1 MRKPTLVAL
10 PVRIVVSL
18 AVAVTAAVGVAAA
31 AQPKRNGVYAD
42 KKHNVTMFMQGTKS
56 MYAFD
61 AGCTAAKHPR
71 FSFSYIWGIS
81 VDKHGKFHADHKNA
95 VNTPNGGT
103 LLKTSRVT
111 ISGQFVSSK
120 EAKGTYQ
127 LHKGNCPKIKFDAKL
142 S

>member
-1 MRKPTLVAL
+1 MRKPTHVGL
-10 PVRIVVSL
+10 PVRLVLTL
-18 AVAVTAAVGVAAA
+18 AVAVTAAAGVATA
-31 AQPKRNGVYAD
+31 AQPKRNGSYAD
-42 KKHNVTMFMQGTKS
+42 KKHHVTIFMQGTKRI
-56 MYAFD
+56 YAFD
-61 AGCTAAKHPR
+61 AGCTAAKHPK
-71 FSFSYIWGIS
+71 FTFSYIWGIS
-81 VDKHGKFHADHKNA
+81 VDRHGKFHADHKNA

-111 ISGQFVSSK
+111 IAGQFVSSK